1 MQKGS
6 TGQLEL
12 TEEEKR
18 TLVAEGYP
26 IPTRLPLTKSEEK
39 SLKKIRRKIKNK
51 VSLLALNQK
60 NYPEFFGNGFDFILV
75 YCAQISAQESRRK
88 KKEYMDKLERQ
99 VEVLVSENTTYSKRI
114 ETLVETN
121 ANLMSQL
128 AKLQALIDRQTSNG
142 KRS

>member
-1 MQKGS
+1 MGDFLSLFCIK
-6 TGQLEL
+6 
-12 TEEEKR
+12 
-18 TLVAEGYP
+18 
-26 IPTRLPLTKSEEK
+26 I
-39 SLKKIRRKIKNK
+39 SLKWLFFF
-51 VSLLALNQK
+51 VVVVACLL
-60 NYPEFFGNGFDFILV
+60 FI
-75 YCAQISAQESRRK
+75 AQISAQESRRK